1 MEILAQVI
9 GGIGLII
16 MAIGMQFRRK
26 KNMLLA
32 QIATNTCYI
41 IQYFLL
47 GAFTGALT
55 FIVNNLR
62 SSTFYF
68 YSKNRKKPNVL
79 QPYFSIG

>member
-1 MEILAQVI
+1 MMNINEEFKLKNRGNRMEILAQIFGV
-9 GGIGLII
+9 IGLII

-32 QIATNTCYI
+32 QIATNTCYR

-47 GAFTGALT
+47 GAFTGAFT

-62 SSTFYF
+62 
-68 YSKNRKKPNVL
+68 
-79 QPYFSIG
+79 